1 MNMDKFKTVIERLR
15 QMQSGAVDL
24 PNGEYRQL
32 SKETLRELD
41 SFFLSEI
48 LETDELSEPQRGE
61 LLELYLN
68 PVSPH
73 PKSGVA

>member
-1 MNMDKFKTVIERLR
+1 MKMDKFKTVIERLR
-15 QMQSGAVDL
+15 ELQSGAVYL

-32 SKETLRELD
+32 SQATLRELD

-48 LETDELSEPQRGE
+48 LETDELSEHQRGE

-68 PVSPH
+68 SVSPH